1 MDENMDDLSV
11 GVLAGGKS
19 SRMGRDKV
27 FLKIG
32 EKTFIEHICEE
43 LSCFGELLISCRDPE
58 KFSALGYATV
68 TDERDGFGPLEGI
81 RQLIRH
87 AACDDIFIC
96 AVDMP
101 FISKELVE
109 FLWKKKDPG
118 SDCIAVV
125 CHENDNVSTTEDGIN
140 PVKPGSDE
148 PVCRVSGRS
157 AEPLCAIYNKRVLSV
172 IESMVEQGKGKVR
185 DLFDN
190 ISLQTVLLDE
200 GGFQERVI
208 VNLNTYDEYM
218 SLTEQ

>member
-118 SDCIAVV
+118 SDCISVV
-125 CHENDNVSTTEDGIN
+125 CRE
-140 PVKPGSDE
+140 KPE
-148 PVCRVSGRS
+148 PM
-157 AEPLCAIYNKRVLSV
+157 CAIYNKRVLPV
-172 IESMVEQGKGKVR
+172 IESMVEQGKGRVS
-185 DLFDN
+185 DLFEK
-190 ISLQTVLLDE
+190 ISMQTVRLSD
-200 GGFQERVI
+200 GGFKESV
-208 VNLNTYDEYM
+208 VSNLNTYDEYM
-218 SLTEQ
+218 STALFYL

>member
-1 MDENMDDLSV
+1 MMGINEMDENMDDLSV

-58 KFSALGYATV
+58 KFRGLGYATV

-118 SDCIAVV
+118 SDCISVV
-125 CHENDNVSTTEDGIN
+125 CREN
-140 PVKPGSDE
+140 PE
-148 PVCRVSGRS
+148 PM
-157 AEPLCAIYNKRVLSV
+157 CAIYNKRVLPV
-172 IESMVEQGKGKVR
+172 IESMVGQGKGRVS
-185 DLFDN
+185 DLFEK
-190 ISLQTVLLDE
+190 ISMQTVRLSD
-200 GGFQERVI
+200 GGFKESV
-208 VNLNTYDEYM
+208 VSNLNTYDEYM
-218 SLTEQ
+218 STVLFYQYSSI

>member
-1 MDENMDDLSV
+1 MGINEMDDNMDDLSV

-118 SDCIAVV
+118 SDCISVV
-125 CHENDNVSTTEDGIN
+125 CREN
-140 PVKPGSDE
+140 PE
-148 PVCRVSGRS
+148 PM
-157 AEPLCAIYNKRVLSV
+157 CAIYNKRVLPV
-172 IESMVEQGKGKVR
+172 IESMVEQGKGRVS
-185 DLFDN
+185 DLFEK
-190 ISLQTVLLDE
+190 ISMQTVRLSD
-200 GGFQERVI
+200 GGFKESV
-208 VNLNTYDEYM
+208 VSNLNTYDEYM
-218 SLTEQ
+218 STVLFYQ

>member
-1 MDENMDDLSV
+1 MGINEMDENMDDLSV

-87 AACDDIFIC
+87 AACDNIFIC

-118 SDCIAVV
+118 SDCISVV
-125 CHENDNVSTTEDGIN
+125 CREN
-140 PVKPGSDE
+140 PE
-148 PVCRVSGRS
+148 PM
-157 AEPLCAIYNKRVLSV
+157 CAIYNKRVLPV
-172 IESMVEQGKGKVR
+172 IESMVEQGDGRVS
-185 DLFDN
+185 DLFEK
-190 ISLQTVLLDE
+190 ISMQTVRLSD
-200 GGFQERVI
+200 GGFKESV
-208 VNLNTYDEYM
+208 VSNLNTYDEYM
-218 SLTEQ
+218 STVLFYQ

>member
-109 FLWKKKDPG
+109 FLWKKRIPDLTAYPWFVAKTPSLCVRYTTNG
-118 SDCIAVV
+118 SCL
-125 CHENDNVSTTEDGIN
+125 SSSQWLSR
-140 PVKPGSDE
+140 VKAG
-148 PVCRVSGRS
+148 
-157 AEPLCAIYNKRVLSV
+157 
-172 IESMVEQGKGKVR
+172 
-185 DLFDN
+185 
-190 ISLQTVLLDE
+190 
-200 GGFQERVI
+200 
-208 VNLNTYDEYM
+208 
-218 SLTEQ
+218 

>member
-1 MDENMDDLSV
+1 MGINEMDENMDDLSV

-58 KFSALGYATV
+58 KFSALGYAMV

-118 SDCIAVV
+118 SDCISVV
-125 CHENDNVSTTEDGIN
+125 CREN
-140 PVKPGSDE
+140 PE
-148 PVCRVSGRS
+148 PM
-157 AEPLCAIYNKRVLSV
+157 CAIYNKRVLPV
-172 IESMVEQGKGKVR
+172 IESMVEQGKGRVS
-185 DLFDN
+185 DLFEK
-190 ISLQTVLLDE
+190 ISMQTVRLSD
-200 GGFQERVI
+200 GGFKESV
-208 VNLNTYDEYM
+208 VSNLNTYDEYM
-218 SLTEQ
+218 STVLFYQ